1 MRILHI
7 ENYNYPLPESLNEMT
22 TDQLIFLSKL
32 VDKVIPIQ
40 EVKVKMLFCCLG
52 AKVKRMKN
60 AGYYRIRIEKFVF
73 AMTVEQVAEVSG
85 AFDYLFTDP
94 DKEGRCFFDCRL
106 TVNPFP
112 KVKLGYRIIFG
123 PADALTDIC
132 YNRYIYLESYHSVME
147 NKPEAVY
154 AFLGCLF
161 TDPLAKKRTGRN
173 EFDPNNL
180 RLELMQKI
188 KPEVV
193 VLMCWYYLGSIRF
206 IADKFPRIF
215 SGDGEVSTGSAYDGQ
230 QKLIDFIAKGDPAK
244 KRMNKEDNLYDILYS
259 LDYMLEKEEEKTTT
273 PNP

>member
-1 MRILHI
+1 
-7 ENYNYPLPESLNEMT
+7 
-22 TDQLIFLSKL
+22 
-32 VDKVIPIQ
+32 
-40 EVKVKMLFCCLG
+40 VKMLFCCLG

-60 AGYYRIRIEKFVF
+60 AGYYRIRIDKYIF

-85 AFDYLFTDP
+85 AFDFLFTDP

-112 KVKLGYRIIFG
+112 KVYTGRGMQVG

-132 YNRYIYLESYHSVME
+132 YNRYIYLETYHSVME

-161 TDPLAKKRTGRN
+161 LRDKGTFNPTD
-173 EFDPNNL
+173 L
-180 RLELMQKI
+180 RLEIMRKL

-193 VLMCWYYLGSIRF
+193 ILMCWFYLGSIRF

-230 QKLIDFIAKGDPAK
+230 QKLMDFIAKGDPAK
-244 KRMNKEDNLYDILYS
+244 KRNNKEDNLYDILYS